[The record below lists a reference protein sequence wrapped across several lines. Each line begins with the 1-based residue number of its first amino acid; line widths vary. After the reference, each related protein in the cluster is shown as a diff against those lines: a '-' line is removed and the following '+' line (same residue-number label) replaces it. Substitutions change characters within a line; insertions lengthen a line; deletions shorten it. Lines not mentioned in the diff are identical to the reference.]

1 MINLRP
7 KSESASPPG
16 LAGLFQRLDAIPGGE
31 LLTAPQVAVIFG
43 IRERTVTAW
52 AREEREERRLNG
64 VLFSRST
71 GWRFTPADVKTFAQ
85 RHYRAP
91 AASTT

>member
-7 KSESASPPG
+7 KSEPASPPG
-16 LAGLFQRLDAIPGGE
+16 LAGLFERLDALPDGE
-31 LLTAPQVAVIFG
+31 LLTAPQVAEIFDVK
-43 IRERTVTAW
+43 ERTVTAW
-52 AREEREERRLNG
+52 ARSGRLNG

-91 AASTT
+91 VASTT